1 MKRKSFFDLFPVPKF
16 LEMPAVGLS
25 LSDDAVRFVEFE
37 HKGNGL
43 RLKRFGEKIIP
54 PTVMHSGHIDDA
66 QALIEALKEFKKQ
79 FGLNFIRT
87 ALPEEKGYLFQ
98 TEIPIINP
106 KEVRES
112 VEFKIEENV
121 PLSLSEIV
129 FDYRVVNVRN
139 DNNYLDVVVCVLP
152 MKVATIYSDIFKAA
166 GLTPLSLS
174 IESQAIT
181 QAVIK
186 QGDEGAVLI
195 IHLNKA
201 TTGFYVVEKEVVH
214 FSSTITRGSDSLFA
228 NLPPALHDSLKKDEK
243 GKKYIPQAF
252 QPEAGK
258 VFSETAKKFI
268 SYWDSYKG
276 NTEGKSVEKIIVCG
290 DNAYNRD
297 FLNFIEGGLGIGVQA
312 GNIWTNAFS
321 FDDYIPDISFENSS
335 NFVEAAGL
343 ALPFKE

>member
-1 MKRKSFFDLFPVPKF
+1 MKKRSFFDLFPVPKF

-37 HKGNGL
+37 HTTNGL

-54 PTVMHSGHIDDA
+54 PDVMHSGYIENT
-66 QALIEALKEFKKQ
+66 QALIEILKEFKKS
-79 FGLNFIRT
+79 FNLNFIRT

-98 TEIPIINP
+98 TEIPIIHP

-121 PLSLSEIV
+121 PLSLSEIA
-129 FDYRVVNVRN
+129 FDYHVVNVYN
-139 DNNYLDVVVCVLP
+139 DKNYLDVVVCVLP
-152 MKVATIYSDIFKAA
+152 MKVAMTYSDIFKRA

-181 QAVIK
+181 QAVVK
-186 QGDEGAVLI
+186 QGDQRAVLI
-195 IHLNKA
+195 IHLNKE
-201 TTGFYVVEKEVVH
+201 TTGFYVVDEEVVH
-214 FSSTITRGSDSLFA
+214 FSSTITRGSQSLFT
-228 NLPPALHDSLKKDEK
+228 NLPESARNLLKKDEK
-243 GKKYIPQAF
+243 GKKYIPQSF
-252 QPEAGK
+252 QPEAGAI
-258 VFSETAKKFI
+258 FHDTAKKFI

-276 NTEGKSVEKIIVCG
+276 NTEGKSIEKIIVCG
-290 DNAYNRD
+290 DSRNDKD
-297 FLNFIEGGLGIGVQA
+297 FLNFISAEIGIPTQS
-312 GNIWTNAFS
+312 GNIWVNAFS
-321 FDDYIPDISFENSS
+321 FDDYIPEVSFEDSL